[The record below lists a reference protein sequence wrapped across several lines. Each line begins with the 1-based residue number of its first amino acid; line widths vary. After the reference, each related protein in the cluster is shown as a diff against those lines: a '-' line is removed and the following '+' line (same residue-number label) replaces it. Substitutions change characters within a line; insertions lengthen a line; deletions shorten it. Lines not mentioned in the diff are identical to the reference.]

1 MSFPL
6 LSMHAVFM
14 PGNGPFLAKG
24 AKPVTAARRR
34 PISCRNGCRVVLI
47 SRGGCQPRVPPSSFP
62 EFVFVFSEL
71 SDYGFDA
78 KASIKF
84 IARDKIDA
92 KRYGIKSQIQASE
105 LIVLEKNPIV
115 DKFRKRNEG

>member
-1 MSFPL
+1 
-6 LSMHAVFM
+6 
-14 PGNGPFLAKG
+14 
-24 AKPVTAARRR
+24 
-34 PISCRNGCRVVLI
+34 
-47 SRGGCQPRVPPSSFP
+47 VPPSSFP